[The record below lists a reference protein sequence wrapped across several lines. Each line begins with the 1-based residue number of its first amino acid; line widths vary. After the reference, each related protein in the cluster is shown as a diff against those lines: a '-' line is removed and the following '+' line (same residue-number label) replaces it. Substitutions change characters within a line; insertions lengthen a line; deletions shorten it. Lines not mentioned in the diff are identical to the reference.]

1 MLQQGRNPIWT
12 RNNTSASRAGMTKW
26 GTGMANTLPEGLETL
41 AGAWREFQTW
51 APVKLGMVRDDRHY
65 DAMVDFL
72 NNLIDEIGDRE
83 THPLMGLLDI
93 VGCFVR
99 EYEESNTN
107 IPELHRPAADED
119 ALESK
124 LAGDSRPRSTPPAGV
139 RIDGSETALGTHPGV
154 RLALPRLG
162 GYADFTKRLEIDLP
176 DETFAGLDRESAEL
190 AAEFRAA
197 AAAKW
202 YEVGRVS
209 QEVAAQI
216 AGVSRSEFLTILSR
230 LQVSPMQESAEEA
243 LASARLLLQP

>member
-1 MLQQGRNPIWT
+1 MWT
-12 RNNTSASRAGMTKW
+12 
-26 GTGMANTLPEGLETL
+26 
-41 AGAWREFQTW
+41 
-51 APVKLGMVRDDRHY
+51 PVKLRTVQDDRHY
-65 DAMVDFL
+65 RAMVDFMNDL
-72 NNLIDEIGDRE
+72 LDEIGDRE
-83 THPLMGLLDI
+83 THPLIGLLEI

-99 EYEESNTN
+99 EYDEGNIDIPDSGQPYAVESAAQRAVPRGVSSPGSDPRTAERFDT
-107 IPELHRPAADED
+107 PGATTLDAHPA
-119 ALESK
+119 L
-124 LAGDSRPRSTPPAGV
+124 
-139 RIDGSETALGTHPGV
+139 
-154 RLALPRLG
+154 RLALPRPG
-162 GYADFTKRLEIDLP
+162 GYADFMKRVEIDLP
-176 DETFAGLDRESAEL
+176 DEAFAGLDRESSEL

>member
-1 MLQQGRNPIWT
+1 
-12 RNNTSASRAGMTKW
+12 MTN
-26 GTGMANTLPEGLETL
+26 AVPQSFDTL

-51 APVKLGMVRDDRHY
+51 TPVKLGTVADDRHY
-65 DAMVDFL
+65 RAMVDFM
-72 NNLIDEIGDRE
+72 NNLLDEIGDRE
-83 THPLMGLLDI
+83 THPLMGLLEI

-99 EYEESNTN
+99 EYEESNID
-107 IPELHRPAADED
+107 IPGSSQLGTGED
-119 ALESK
+119 APAPEPE
-124 LAGDSRPRSTPPAGV
+124 GVSRPRSTQSAAAW
-139 RIDGSETALGTHPGV
+139 IDTVSATAQEANPGL
-154 RLALPRLG
+154 RLALPPLG
-162 GYADFTKRLEIDLP
+162 GYADFMKRVEIDLP

-216 AGVSRSEFLTILSR
+216 AGVSRSEFLTLLSR

-243 LASARLLLQP
+243 LAGARLLLQP